1 MQNAK
6 SKCNL
11 IENENGFLND
21 PIEKEAYIWYEEN
34 WQHDDDEHLHQRAQ
48 LTFVKEGYQ
57 YFHIDNKVYLV
68 PQNHVIWIPSL
79 QKHKITS
86 EAETVKLMV
95 SLFKNIP
102 ENQFYKTTHVFPAPP
117 VLKEMILYAKKWNK
131 ETAENNEQE
140 TFMNALLISLP
151 NFCKENTALQIPL
164 PSDMRLLEVCQFI
177 NLNFQNDH
185 SIEELAETANLST
198 RSLQRIFKK
207 ETGISIKKYAQLIK
221 ILKSIELINSDQFTL
236 SEVAYKVGYKSLSA
250 FTSSYQVIMNTK
262 PKISKKN
269 DHIT

>member
-1 MQNAK
+1 MQNAN

-11 IENENGFLND
+11 VENENGFLD
-21 PIEKEAYIWYEEN
+21 DSIQKDAYIWYEEN

-57 YFHIDNKVYLV
+57 YFHINNKVYLV

-95 SLFKNIP
+95 SLFKNMP
-102 ENQFYKTTHVFPAPP
+102 EDQFYKTTHVFPAPP
-117 VLKEMILYAKKWNK
+117 ILKEMIFYAKKWNK
-131 ETAENNEQE
+131 ETDKNHEQE

-164 PSDMRLLEVCQFI
+164 PSDKRLLEVCQFI
-177 NLNFQNDH
+177 NLNYKNDY
-185 SIEELAETANLST
+185 SIEELAEAANLSS

-207 ETGISIKKYAQLIK
+207 ETGISVKKYAQLIK
-221 ILKSIELINSDQFTL
+221 ILKSIELIDSNQFTL
-236 SEVAYKVGYKSLSA
+236 SEIAYQVGYKSLSA
-250 FTSSYQVIMNTK
+250 FTSSYKAIMNTK
-262 PKISKKN
+262 PKIIK
-269 DHIT
+269 ITTF

>member
-1 MQNAK
+1 MQSAK

-11 IENENGFLND
+11 TEQENGFFDDSL
-21 PIEKEAYIWYEEN
+21 EKDAYIWYEEN
-34 WQHDDDEHLHQRAQ
+34 WQHDDYEHLHQRAQ

-57 YFHIDNKVYLV
+57 YFHINDKIYLV
-68 PQNHVIWIPSL
+68 PQNHVIWVPSL

-102 ENQFYKTTHVFPAPP
+102 EDYFYSQIHVFPAPP

-140 TFMNALLISLP
+140 AFMNALLISLP
-151 NFCKENTALQIPL
+151 HFCDENNALQIPL
-164 PSDMRLLEVCQFI
+164 PSDKRLLEVCQFI
-177 NLNFQNDH
+177 NQNYQHNH
-185 SIEELAETANLST
+185 SIEELAEIANLSS
-198 RSLQRIFKK
+198 RSLQRIFKQ
-207 ETGISIKKYAQLIK
+207 ETGISVKKYVQLIK
-221 ILKSIELINSDQFTL
+221 ILKSIELIDCNQFTL
-236 SEVAYKVGYKSLSA
+236 SEIAYKVGYKSLSA
-250 FTSSYQVIMNTK
+250 FTSSYQAIMNTK

-269 DHIT
+269 IF